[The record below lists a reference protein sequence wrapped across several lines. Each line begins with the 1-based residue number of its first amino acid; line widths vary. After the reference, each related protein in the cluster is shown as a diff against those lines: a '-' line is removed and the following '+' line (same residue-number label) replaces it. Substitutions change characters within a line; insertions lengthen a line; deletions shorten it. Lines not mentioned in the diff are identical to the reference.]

1 MPKLNRKIYWSGN
14 RVKLIEHRGKPHI
27 IWYDGYRAVLRVAK
41 GETLAEQKAF
51 AQTIEEEMAA
61 GNFVRDSRTFAKMCE
76 LFLEE
81 SREQVNRDRKGLSG
95 RKISRGRYV
104 ELAGHINNHLMRV
117 TLPEGNLRHIIM
129 KDIDAAIVVQVR
141 ADLARRLKGQTA
153 NKVLN
158 TLNRVC
164 VFAIERGDMKSNPVR
179 DVDPLPN
186 EPKREDYT
194 PSPSEVAKVVECAS
208 ERYKPIIKIA
218 AMTGL
223 RVGELTALEWGDI
236 EDGVLTVQ
244 RAAFRGAVKSTKT
257 SNGLRKLRLSAE
269 AQQTFEEW
277 RPQAP
282 KSVYVFPATTG
293 RMDSHDNWR
302 NRGLHPACVKA
313 GVPKFGW
320 HGLRR
325 FYINSLLDAGA
336 PEDYV
341 QKLVG
346 HAVGSNVTAAHYRRI
361 RDENVL
367 TDTLTVSI

>member
-1 MPKLNRKIYWSGN
+1 MPKLTRKRFWSGN
-14 RVKLIEHRGKPHI
+14 KVQLVEYRGKPHI
-27 IWYDGYRAVLRVAK
+27 SWWDGSKEVLRVAK
-41 GETLAEQKAF
+41 GHTLPEQKAF
-51 AQTIEEEMAA
+51 ARLIDAEISQGT
-61 GNFVRDSRTFAKMCE
+61 FVRNSRSFADMCE

-129 KDIDAAIVVQVR
+129 KDIDAAIVVQIR

-236 EDGVLTVQ
+236 DDGVLTVQ

-257 SNGLRKLRLSAE
+257 SNGLRKLRLSPE

-277 RPQAP
+277 RQQAP

-346 HAVGSNVTAAHYRRI
+346 HAVGSNVTALHYRRI